1 MENLH
6 NKNSLTKP
14 FSQQETYAKSL
25 HHLIWMAGL
34 KGAKQY
40 AWHEAKRLDADPSG
54 LWKGIAAELTK
65 VMNEKSGKG

>member
-6 NKNSLTKP
+6 NKDSSTKP

-25 HHLIWMAGL
+25 RHLIWMAGL

-54 LWKGIAAELTK
+54 MWKGIAAELTK
-65 VMNEKSGKG
+65 VMNANSGKG

>member
-1 MENLH
+1 
-6 NKNSLTKP
+6 
-14 FSQQETYAKSL
+14 
-25 HHLIWMAGL
+25 MAGL

-54 LWKGIAAELTK
+54 MWKGIAAELTK